1 MRMRLLVPTL
11 LISLL
16 SVLPSVG
23 ASSAATKQSKV
34 IYLVAKDGGS
44 KIATI
49 HVNSESLLYEFN
61 GSSEAMLFT
70 GDALFTLNNQDKT
83 YRVQSYSDLQT
94 AARDKAREVAPQTGP
109 VDPNQGVVLELTAE
123 TKMISGLRVRRLKK
137 VTGSRAESGFWVS
150 SELSPPALR
159 AFGET
164 VRTILPRDYWR
175 RVHGN
180 PGMIEIITLFGV
192 PLSFSEGSTVF
203 EAQIT
208 NSDSDAWSQ
217 VPTGYKRI
225 Q

>member
-1 MRMRLLVPTL
+1 MRMRLCVPSL

-23 ASSAATKQSKV
+23 ASAAAAKPAKV
-34 IYLVAKDGGS
+34 IYLVAKDGGA

-49 HVNSESLLYEFN
+49 HVNGESLLYELN

-70 GDALFTLNNQDKT
+70 GDGLFTLNNQDKT

-94 AARDKAREVAPQTGP
+94 AARENARKVAQQTEP
-109 VDPNQGVVLELTAE
+109 VDPNQGVVLELTDE
-123 TKMISGLRVRRLKK
+123 TNMISGLRVRRLKR
-137 VTGSRAESGFWVS
+137 VSGSREESGFWVS

-159 AFGET
+159 AFGEK
-164 VRTILPRDYWR
+164 VRTILSRDYWR

-192 PLSFSEGSTVF
+192 PLSFSEGSTVL
-203 EAQIT
+203 EAQIA
-208 NSDSDAWSQ
+208 NSDSDEWSQ